1 MSSLHIILHCLPREI
16 DDLERIVNQLKTSS
30 HYLRK
35 NDEVILDF
43 TLNLSKNYTDWDK
56 SLLPKDFFI
65 EKYEVMKAK
74 SDWTSKNIFEI
85 NDVDDDRCL
94 GINDKRRNS
103 IREHQAD
110 NFMYLDT
117 DVFFSQYN
125 LSYMFRAIE
134 NIEDEY
140 YILNSQLLRLWDES
154 WNIIS
159 NDRYIPM
166 GYDSKIWL
174 KYDPFKIDSEVYN
187 YLDEVKIKKL
197 SSIKFGGG
205 WFNLF
210 SANLLKYIDIPDSFG
225 SYGLDD
231 TFVFECAK
239 MMKLYGH
246 KINQYTLDNM
256 LVCENRRYRDLN
268 PYEKFICDNTNN
280 DEFKQK
286 FRDVANEAYSYEINY
301 FLQKKLK

>member
-125 LSYMFRAIE
+125 LSHM
-134 NIEDEY
+134 
-140 YILNSQLLRLWDES
+140 
-154 WNIIS
+154 
-159 NDRYIPM
+159 
-166 GYDSKIWL
+166 
-174 KYDPFKIDSEVYN
+174 
-187 YLDEVKIKKL
+187 
-197 SSIKFGGG
+197 
-205 WFNLF
+205 
-210 SANLLKYIDIPDSFG
+210 
-225 SYGLDD
+225 
-231 TFVFECAK
+231 
-239 MMKLYGH
+239 
-246 KINQYTLDNM
+246 NM
-256 LVCENRRYRDLN
+256 LH
-268 PYEKFICDNTNN
+268 
-280 DEFKQK
+280 
-286 FRDVANEAYSYEINY
+286 
-301 FLQKKLK
+301 LQHL